1 VASPTLPEILRNR
14 RIGVMLP
21 LGFASGLP
29 LALSSG
35 TLQAWLT
42 TSGVD
47 LRTIGVLT
55 LVGLPYTLKFLWA
68 PIMDRFVPP
77 WLGRRRGWMLA
88 AQIGLVI
95 GIIAMAAT
103 SPGEVPWL
111 LGALALMVAFLSASQ
126 DIAFDAY
133 RADLLR
139 PRERGLGA
147 AISVTGYR
155 LGMLVSGALALVL
168 SDQIGWQ
175 LTYLL
180 LAGVMAL
187 GAMATFLSPEPTVTP
202 TRPKSLQQAVI
213 GPLQQ
218 FFSRPLAPL
227 LLLLIVLYKVGDAFA
242 GSLTTAFLMRG
253 VGFTA
258 TDVGMVNKGLGLV
271 VTIVGALAGGALM
284 TRMGLFNSLMLFG
297 ILQAIS
303 NLSFM
308 GLAVVG
314 KSYLAMIAAIGVEN
328 LAGGMGTAAFVAL
341 LMALCDHRYTATQYA
356 LFSAIGAV
364 GRVFVGPPSGFLAE
378 TVGWPLFFFVTF
390 LVALPGLMLLWWLK
404 DHVSAVG
411 GSKETASSRSK
422 PSRAGRLVPSG

>member
-1 VASPTLPEILRNR
+1 
-14 RIGVMLP
+14 
-21 LGFASGLP
+21 
-29 LALSSG
+29 
-35 TLQAWLT
+35 
-42 TSGVD
+42 
-47 LRTIGVLT
+47 
-55 LVGLPYTLKFLWA
+55 
-68 PIMDRFVPP
+68 MDRFVPP
-77 WLGRRRGWMLA
+77 WLGRRRGWMLV
-88 AQIGLVI
+88 AQVGLVI
-95 GIIAMAAT
+95 AIIAMAT
-103 SPGEVPWL
+103 TRPGEVPWL
-111 LGALALMVAFLSASQ
+111 LGALALVVAFLSASQ

-139 PRERGLGA
+139 PKERGLGA

-155 LGMLVSGALALVL
+155 LGMLVSGALALIL
-168 SDQIGWQ
+168 SDHIGWHF
-175 LTYLL
+175 TYLF

-187 GAMATFLSPEPTVTP
+187 GAVATFFGPEPTVAP
-202 TRPKSLQQAVI
+202 IRPKTLQQAVI

-218 FFSRPLAPL
+218 FFSRP
-227 LLLLIVLYKVGDAFA
+227 LLIVLYKVGDAFA

-271 VTIVGALAGGALM
+271 VTIVGALAGGAMM
-284 TRMGLFNSLMLFG
+284 TRMGLFNSLLLFG

-314 KSYLAMIAAIGVEN
+314 KSYSAMIAAIGFEN

-378 TVGWPLFFFVTF
+378 SIGWPLFFFVTF
-390 LVALPGLMLLWWLK
+390 LVALPGLALLWWLREPIA
-404 DHVSAVG
+404 AVG
-411 GSKETASSRSK
+411 GPKQTEPRRSK
-422 PSRAGRLVPSG
+422 PRHARRLVPSS